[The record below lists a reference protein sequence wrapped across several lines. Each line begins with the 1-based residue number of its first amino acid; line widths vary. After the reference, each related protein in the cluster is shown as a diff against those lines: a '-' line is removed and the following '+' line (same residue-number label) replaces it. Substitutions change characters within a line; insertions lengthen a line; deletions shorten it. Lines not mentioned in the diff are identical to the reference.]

1 MDEDLER
8 RVKEELLSLLEK
20 RGFEV
25 ALQPKT
31 PGKREMDEDLEDLE
45 RRVKEELHY
54 PEEWDTMAYPTVWD
68 ALWESYSALKD
79 KVEILEQRI
88 EG

>member
-1 MDEDLER
+1 MDEDLEN
-8 RVKEELLSLLEK
+8 
-20 RGFEV
+20 
-25 ALQPKT
+25 
-31 PGKREMDEDLEDLE
+31 LE

-54 PEEWDTMAYPTVWD
+54 PDEWDTMAYPTVWD